1 MKRIKVS
8 FDAWIQ
14 LLGMIGVLGGLI
26 FVGQEMRQ
34 SQEIAISATHQARSQ
49 VLIDM
54 INTFSEGSEKFHT
67 TMLAFEP
74 GVILENDTLSS
85 NAIYQ
90 FWLLNENDFLQ
101 YQLGL
106 MEEDIW
112 EAKFRG
118 MQRTYNACLF
128 RPETNMILNFVSAE
142 FSNHIRQSTIDQC
155 DAE

>member
-1 MKRIKVS
+1 MKKVS
-8 FDAWIQ
+8 GDVWVQ
-14 LLGMIGVLGGLI
+14 LVGMLSVLAGLL
-26 FVGQEMRQ
+26 FVGLEMRQ

-90 FWLLNENDFLQ
+90 FWLLNENDYLQ

-106 MEEDIW
+106 I
-112 EAKFRG
+112 
-118 MQRTYNACLF
+118 CL
-128 RPETNMILNFVSAE
+128 L
-142 FSNHIRQSTIDQC
+142 
-155 DAE
+155 